1 MSVTGINRDKTKTER
16 MIIVKNIKKI
26 VKPIAGIL
34 TSCVLAVTLPYTA
47 FATGAMQM
55 SLSGKSLN
63 SDDVQPMIY
72 QERTMIPLRDISKA
86 LDATVYWFNE
96 SKRVQIVKYDTLLS
110 LRGIGNSIMSKYKIV
125 NGEPSETLR
134 AYQT

>member
-1 MSVTGINRDKTKTER
+1 

-47 FATGAMQM
+47 FATGDANVVIGQK
-55 SLSGKSLN
+55 LEFG
-63 SDDVQPMIY
+63 DVQPMIY

-86 LDATVYWFNE
+86 LYVN
-96 SKRVQIVKYDTLLS
+96 SVLVQRIKIAFRLLNMI
-110 LRGIGNSIMSKYKIV
+110 LCYRF
-125 NGEPSETLR
+125 R
-134 AYQT
+134 